1 MGGLGGVAGLGEG
14 AYFVKEEIRA
24 KVHRAVIM
32 VRRGLFISGMCF
44 LRSEARLYRFRNGW
58 WFLMSAYQ
66 TRHHLNTHIMDP
78 CPIDLFHH
86 PTISY
91 IILPSLPS
99 PLPTPIKNPPP

>member
-1 MGGLGGVAGLGEG
+1 VGGLGGVAGLGEG

-66 TRHHLNTHIMDP
+66 TRHHLNTHIKDP
-78 CPIDLFHH
+78 WPIDLLHH
-86 PTISY
+86 APLHLIPY
-91 IILPSLPS
+91 FPPSHLHF
-99 PLPTPIKNPPP
+99 PPQ